1 MGGLSDIIVTALV
14 QVWTGGRDVVFVL
27 VVLMGEYKSVVL
39 SMEEVGEIE
48 SIRTVLTRPLP
59 RLPVT
64 EPTTPPTVP

>member
-1 MGGLSDIIVTALV
+1 MGGLSDIIVTTLV

-39 SMEEVGEIE
+39 SMQEVGEIE